1 MSQENRN
8 TSHDVVRGRI
18 IQQGEGN
25 ETGND
30 HARLAENVRTKPTAP
45 TGYVDAEYNP
55 AFDGSGSERW
65 PEQDDWTKAGQ
76 NAEGFPVPKGSAED
90 VTRPISNLP
99 TQAQADAIAARARAE
114 REARRAA

>member
-1 MSQENRN
+1 MSQQNRN
-8 TSHDVVRGRI
+8 TSHDVVRGRAI
-18 IQQGEGN
+18 EQGEGN

-76 NAEGFPVPKGSAED
+76 NSEGFPVPKGSPED
-90 VTRPISNLP
+90 VTRDLP
-99 TQAQADAIAARARAE
+99 TQEQADRVAADAE
-114 REARRAA
+114 REREDRRIEGA